1 MIKEIK
7 NMEAQEINKKTDKEK
22 DKDKDKKIDKNN
34 VNVKEIEKIKKIVK
48 ITILED
54 KEIDDNN
61 QIITLFIK
69 NQFIYINFNKN
80 RIIELIIIF

>member
-1 MIKEIK
+1 VTVNKKKDKIMIKEIK

-69 NQFIYINFNKN
+69 N
-80 RIIELIIIF
+80 